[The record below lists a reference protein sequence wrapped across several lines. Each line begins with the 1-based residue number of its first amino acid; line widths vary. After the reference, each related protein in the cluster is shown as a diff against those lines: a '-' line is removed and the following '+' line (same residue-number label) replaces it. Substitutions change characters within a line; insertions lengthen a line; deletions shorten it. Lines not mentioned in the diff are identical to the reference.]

1 MNCTG
6 KGFIQV
12 YTGNGKGKT
21 TAAFGLAL
29 RAAGAGMKIFIVQLM
44 KDYPYSEL
52 ESLQRLQ
59 PEIELEH
66 FGNDAFVFRKEPPG
80 KEDLHAARQALVR
93 GRQAMLSGQY
103 DLVVFDE
110 ICVAIYFGLLSVQ
123 DVLKLMDEKPVIV
136 ELILTGRY
144 CPAEIIT
151 RADLVSEMREVKH
164 YYQQG
169 VMARK
174 GFEC

>member
-1 MNCTG
+1 
-6 KGFIQV
+6 
-12 YTGNGKGKT
+12 
-21 TAAFGLAL
+21 
-29 RAAGAGMKIFIVQLM
+29 
-44 KDYPYSEL
+44 
-52 ESLQRLQ
+52 
-59 PEIELEH
+59 
-66 FGNDAFVFRKEPPG
+66 
-80 KEDLHAARQALVR
+80 
-93 GRQAMLSGQY
+93 
-103 DLVVFDE
+103 
-110 ICVAIYFGLLSVQ
+110 
-123 DVLKLMDEKPVIV
+123 MDEKPVIV